1 MTEGTVQERLILD
14 GSSQPKLKR
23 FMKLRRDET
32 RNRWVLLAPER
43 VLTPDDISVVIL
55 ERCDGEKR
63 VDDLVKTLSDEYNA
77 PEETIRADVIEMLQD
92 LADKGYLTA

>member
-1 MTEGTVQERLILD
+1 MTEGSLRERLILD

-23 FMKLRRDET
+23 FMKLKRDET

-43 VLTPDDISVVIL
+43 VLTPDDISVVVL
-55 ERCDGEKR
+55 ELCDGEKTI
-63 VDDLVKTLSDEYNA
+63 DDLTAALSEKYNA
-77 PEETIRADVIEMLQD
+77 PEDTIRADIMEMLQD